1 MDISRLHRVLKIIT
15 LLQTRRYYS
24 VESLADELEVSRRT
38 IYRDL
43 NMLELA
49 GVPFYYDRSRRGY
62 IIHQTYWL
70 PPINLDLEEAL
81 SLIAVAAAAGD
92 ESGVPLLGKASDAA
106 RKIESQLPLTIRA
119 AVGQAASGLTVR
131 RSPVARHEGL
141 EGAYHTVREAVAR
154 RHVLRGRY
162 ISFYEKKQIDVTM
175 EPYWLVF
182 HERAWYVI
190 GRCCRND
197 DIRTFKLGRF
207 VELRELA
214 ETFKAPARTLEE
226 HLGNAWR
233 FMPEGRQYDVSL
245 RFSRLVA
252 PDTEGRLGGRRDP
265 AFRCPRGRPR
275 GNLLVGPRVRGPGGS
290 PQAESPARSHSQG
303 GREHPGPLSPL
314 TARPRGADVSVHGP
328 VSVRLLRPA
337 RTTRR
342 CVCAARCRAA
352 TRGPT
357 RPPGTARP

>member
-252 PDTEGRLGGRRDP
+252 RNVAEVQWHRTQKVAWEDEGTLLFDVRVDGLGEIYWWVLGYGDQVEVLKPKALRDRIRK
-265 AFRCPRGRPR
+265 AAENTLARYRP
-275 GNLLVGPRVRGPGGS
+275 
-290 PQAESPARSHSQG
+290 
-303 GREHPGPLSPL
+303 
-314 TARPRGADVSVHGP
+314 
-328 VSVRLLRPA
+328 
-337 RTTRR
+337 
-342 CVCAARCRAA
+342 
-352 TRGPT
+352 
-357 RPPGTARP
+357 

>member
-24 VESLADELEVSRRT
+24 VKDLADELEVSTRT
-38 IYRDL
+38 VYRDL

-49 GVPFYYDRSRRGY
+49 GVPFYYDRSRQGY
-62 IIHQTYWL
+62 VIHQTYWL

-81 SLIAVAAAAGD
+81 SLIVLAAGS
-92 ESGVPLLGKASDAA
+92 ESESRVPLMRKACNAA

-119 AVGQAASGLTVR
+119 AVGQATAGLAIR

-141 EGAYHTVREAVAR
+141 EGIHQMVREAVVR
-154 RHVLRGRY
+154 RHVLRGKY
-162 ISFYEKKQIDVTM
+162 ISFNEKKQIDVTM

-182 HERAWYVI
+182 QERAWYVI

-207 VELRELA
+207 VELHELA
-214 ETFKAPARTLEE
+214 ETFKAPALTLEKY
-226 HLGNAWR
+226 LGNAWR

-252 PDTEGRLGGRRDP
+252 PNVAEVQWHRTQKLTWEDEGTLLFDVRVDGLGEIYWWILGYGDQVEVLKPKALRERIRT
-265 AFRCPRGRPR
+265 A
-275 GNLLVGPRVRGPGGS
+275 
-290 PQAESPARSHSQG
+290 AENMLARYKS
-303 GREHPGPLSPL
+303 
-314 TARPRGADVSVHGP
+314 
-328 VSVRLLRPA
+328 
-337 RTTRR
+337 
-342 CVCAARCRAA
+342 
-352 TRGPT
+352 
-357 RPPGTARP
+357 

>member
-252 PDTEGRLGGRRDP
+252 PNVAEVQWHRTQKVAWEDEGTLLFDVRVDGLGEIYWWVLGYGDQVEVLKPKALRDRIRK
-265 AFRCPRGRPR
+265 AAENTLARYRP
-275 GNLLVGPRVRGPGGS
+275 
-290 PQAESPARSHSQG
+290 
-303 GREHPGPLSPL
+303 
-314 TARPRGADVSVHGP
+314 
-328 VSVRLLRPA
+328 
-337 RTTRR
+337 
-342 CVCAARCRAA
+342 
-352 TRGPT
+352 
-357 RPPGTARP
+357 